1 MEECESH
8 RELQLR
14 IGLDDDV
21 GGLPARRPGRTVL
34 GEQALVA
41 HDLEVADCAERRRM
55 VGASDRIDP
64 IGREPLEPVRR
75 GAPLVR
81 GSGDHAATVG
91 RDVADP
97 QGA

>member
-34 GEQALVA
+34 GEQALEA
-41 HDLEVADCAERRRM
+41 LDLEVADARSADEWS
-55 VGASDRIDP
+55 G
-64 IGREPLEPVRR
+64 PLS
-75 GAPLVR
+75 
-81 GSGDHAATVG
+81 GST
-91 RDVADP
+91 R
-97 QGA
+97 